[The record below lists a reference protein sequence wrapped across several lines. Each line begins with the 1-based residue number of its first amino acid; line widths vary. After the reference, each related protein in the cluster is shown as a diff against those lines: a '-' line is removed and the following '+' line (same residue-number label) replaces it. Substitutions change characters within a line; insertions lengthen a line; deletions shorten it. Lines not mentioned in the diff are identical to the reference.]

1 MTAGS
6 DRGTL
11 VKSLDRA
18 LDVVEALA
26 RHPGGISVTDLAQ
39 TLKLPKSSAFRVL
52 NTLRQRGYV
61 RQDAGSERYFL
72 GLGFLTVAEALER
85 GLDVRSIALP
95 HLQALRDATRETV
108 HLAVPDGTSM
118 VYIVRLESPQPI
130 RTVSR
135 VGQRSPLH
143 STSLGKAY
151 LSALPDQEREAIVRG
166 LNLQARTDRT
176 VTDPAALLRELAAAR
191 DRGFA
196 IDEAEN
202 SDGVCCVG
210 ARILDR
216 AGRPVA
222 AISITAP
229 TSRFPPARALD
240 TGPLVARTANAVSK
254 DLGAPTR

>member
-18 LDVVEALA
+18 IDVVEALA
-26 RHPGGISVTDLAQ
+26 RHPGGVSVTDLAQ
-39 TLKLPKSSAFRVL
+39 ALRMPKSSAFRVL

-72 GLGFLTVAEALER
+72 GLGFLPIAEALER
-85 GLDVRSIALP
+85 SLDIRSLALP
-95 HLQALRDATRETV
+95 HLEALRDATRETV

-118 VYIVRLESPQPI
+118 VSIVRLESPQPI

-143 STSLGKAY
+143 STALGKAY
-151 LSALPDQEREAIVRG
+151 LSALPDQEREAVVRG
-166 LNLQARTDRT
+166 LQLEARTDRT
-176 VTDPAALLRELAAAR
+176 VTDAAALLRELQAAR

-196 IDEAEN
+196 IDNAEN

-210 ARILDR
+210 ARVADR

-229 TSRFPPARALD
+229 TSRFSATQALSA
-240 TGPLVARTANAVSK
+240 GPLVATTANAVSRE
-254 DLGAPTR
+254 LGAPTR